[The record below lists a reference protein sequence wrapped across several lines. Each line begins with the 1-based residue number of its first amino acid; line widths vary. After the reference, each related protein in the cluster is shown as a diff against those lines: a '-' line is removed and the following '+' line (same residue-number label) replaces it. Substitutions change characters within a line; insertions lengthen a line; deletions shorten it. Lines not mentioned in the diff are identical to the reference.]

1 MQVLIE
7 KLEGL
12 LAEHDCVVVPG
23 LGGFIQQESEACFD
37 PEQEIFHPR
46 SRQLSFNARLD
57 FNDGLLTAAYQ
68 AGFGLSFEA
77 ANQRIREAVAL
88 LRDQMAEG
96 RYVSL
101 WQLGTMHLNEEEAL
115 TFLPQGGNV
124 LSPALFGLKAIPC
137 SVARPVSSPV
147 RMEPSEASRQ
157 PSLVAQWGHWA
168 AAAAA
173 AVLLI
178 LFFGSQP
185 LNRAGYNLN
194 QASVL
199 GVDTDMLARVPVAD
213 NIEMESAMPESSPA
227 DVPVAEPVAVPAAE
241 PEPALEPVAVPAA
254 EPEPALEPVAD
265 PAVEPAAEPAT
276 TVTPSETTV
285 AARTTQTPRTTQAA
299 QTVKTPSKGSSKQ
312 YLVVIA
318 SFPDE
323 NSARRYIERR
333 QLRDSFPEVGV
344 AVGAEHCRV
353 YATAYSSRQEAVA
366 SLPAFRSEHP
376 RYAKAWVLVQ

>member
-23 LGGFIQQESEACFD
+23 LGGFIQQESEACYD
-37 PEQEIFHPR
+37 PEREIFHPR

-101 WQLGTMHLNEEEAL
+101 GQLGTMHLNEEEAL

-147 RMEPSEASRQ
+147 RKEPSEASRQ

-241 PEPALEPVAVPAA
+241 PEPALEPVA
-254 EPEPALEPVAD
+254 D

-312 YLVVIA
+312 YLIVIA

-344 AVGAEHCRV
+344 AVGAEHYRV
-353 YATAYSSRQEAVA
+353 YVTAYSSRLEAVA